1 MCVCVGWQLTE
12 VDEPYQQTAS
22 LARQAQA
29 QQLAQSAAA
38 ESATGGDPDAI
49 SHASDSTHAEHPT
62 SSATHQAATQSSNSS
77 SSSSS
82 GNSSSR
88 RGRNPVVAVLL
99 NIWFFINK
107 VLGGVIGKV
116 MFALND
122 RLASTDPPAWAL
134 RGVSAL
140 ATGPLKHTILKM
152 YSEAG
157 DHSRR
162 LTSVKA
168 NAKFSSVQAGP
179 DEPWQVYLSI
189 NQLVWCPWGQQGPD
203 RQSNRT
209 VNTEPH
215 LMQPVQLFAHT
226 ASFLLFCVAVR
237 IKSRWVYTV
246 LGVSPDTSLSGSGVN
261 LLVCVEALNQCT

>member
-1 MCVCVGWQLTE
+1 M
-12 VDEPYQQTAS
+12 DEPYQQTAS

-29 QQLAQSAAA
+29 QQLAESAAA

-49 SHASDSTHAEHPT
+49 SHASDSTHAQHPP
-62 SSATHQAATQSSNSS
+62 SSTTHQAATHSSNSS

-82 GNSSSR
+82 RNSSSR

-99 NIWFFINK
+99 SIWFFINK

-116 MFALND
+116 MYALND

-140 ATGPLKHTILKM
+140 ATGPLRHTILKM

-179 DEPWQVYLSI
+179 DEPWQVCLSF
-189 NQLVWCPWGQQGPD
+189 NQLILCPWGQQGA
-203 RQSNRT
+203 NRPSKHT
-209 VNTEPH
+209 ENTQTH
-215 LMQPVQLFAHT
+215 LDAT
-226 ASFLLFCVAVR
+226 YANFCMHSISVAVHAAVR
-237 IKSRWVYTV
+237 IKS
-246 LGVSPDTSLSGSGVN
+246 
-261 LLVCVEALNQCT
+261 